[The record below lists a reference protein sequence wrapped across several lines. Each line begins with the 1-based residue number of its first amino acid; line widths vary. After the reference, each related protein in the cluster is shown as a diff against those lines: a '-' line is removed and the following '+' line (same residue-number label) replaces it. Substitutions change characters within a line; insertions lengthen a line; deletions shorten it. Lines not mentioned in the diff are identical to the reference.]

1 MPDWGDLRYF
11 LELSRAGTLAAAA
24 RKLGVDYTTVGRRLA
39 ALEEDLGAKLF
50 ERTPEGLILTEAGES
65 IRAAAEEME
74 EAALLVEQRAL
85 GADRKLAGIVRVAT
99 TEMLGQFVVLPAVR
113 ALHEIHPQIRVDL
126 ATGAQRLDL
135 ARREADVAIRYV
147 RPESGDLVS
156 RRVARVA
163 EAAYA
168 SKGYLASHQRPTPG
182 NGLAG
187 HDVVMLESRTLRG
200 NRVAGEDPSNARIVL
215 RTGNSLS
222 LHRAVALGIGIGGL
236 PCYIGDADRDLRRV
250 FPDAPVEIDDLWLV
264 VHADLTRTSRVRAV
278 IDALETR
285 LAAVSKDLIGEPFRA
300 RG

>member
-11 LELSRAGTLAAAA
+11 LELSSAGTLAAAA

-65 IRAAAEEME
+65 IRAATEEME

-85 GADRKLAGIVRVAT
+85 GADRKLAGVVRVAN

-250 FPDAPVEIDDLWLV
+250 FPEAPVEIDDLWLV

-285 LAAVSKDLIGEPFRA
+285 LAAVSKDLIGEPFRT